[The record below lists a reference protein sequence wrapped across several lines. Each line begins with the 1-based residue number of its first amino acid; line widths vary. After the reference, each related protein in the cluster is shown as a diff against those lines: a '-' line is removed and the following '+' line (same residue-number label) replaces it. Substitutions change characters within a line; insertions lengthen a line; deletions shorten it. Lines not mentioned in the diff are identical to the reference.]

1 MSTKPKLWG
10 SIASPYVARVT
21 MFARLKGLELD
32 MEKAPGGMGS
42 DEFKRIN
49 ITGKIP
55 ALEHNGHVIA
65 ECETIC
71 EYLDDAFPENPVAPA
86 DALLRANSRMISRIT
101 DLYVAP
107 HNTPLRPHKNPANR
121 DQAVVDAV
129 AKEFEKAFSY
139 VEHFMGPAPFAAG
152 DQPGIGDCSLAPFI
166 CLLQQTVF
174 PHFHEIRDPTESNPR
189 IKRWWQ
195 AMHEHPAAKAGV
207 EEYDTALREF
217 MVYMT
222 KLMAERAKG

>member
-1 MSTKPKLWG
+1 MSSKPKLWG

-21 MFARLKGLELD
+21 MFARLKHLELD
-32 MEKAPGGMGS
+32 IEKAPGGMGS
-42 DEFKRIN
+42 DEFKKIN

-71 EYLDDAFPENPVAPA
+71 EYLDDAFAEPKVAPA
-86 DALLRANSRMISRIT
+86 EPMLRANSRMIARIT

-107 HNTPLRPHKNPANR
+107 HNTPLRPHKDPANR
-121 DQAVVDAV
+121 DQAVVDSV

-139 VEHFMGPAPFAAG
+139 VENFMGPGPFAAG
-152 DQPGIGDCSLAPFI
+152 DKPGIGDCALAPFI

-174 PHFHEIRDPTESNPR
+174 PHFDEIPDPTESNPR
-189 IKRWWQ
+189 IKLWWE
-195 AMHEHPAAKAGV
+195 AMNQHPEAKAGY
-207 EEYDTALREF
+207 EEYDQALREF
-217 MVYMT
+217 LVYLNN
-222 KLMAERAKG
+222 LMAQRAK

>member
-32 MEKAPGGMGS
+32 MQKAPGGMGS
-42 DEFKRIN
+42 DEYKKIN

-55 ALEHNGHVIA
+55 ALEHNGNIIA

-86 DALLRANSRMISRIT
+86 SPMLRANSRMISRIT

-107 HNTPLRPHKNPANR
+107 HNTPLRAQRDPAKR

-129 AKEFEKAFSY
+129 AKEFAKAFSY
-139 VEHFMGPAPFAAG
+139 VEHFMGPGPFAAG
-152 DQPGIGDCSLAPFI
+152 DQPSIGDCALAPFI

-174 PHFHEIRDPTESNPR
+174 PYFNEIPDPTESSPR

-195 AMHEHPAAKAGV
+195 AIHEHSAAKAGV

-217 MVYMT
+217 LEYLNN
-222 KLMAERAKG
+222 LMAQRAKG